1 MTIFDKYIPTYM
13 IKLDTLNFDMSF
25 LKRESSRGVQK
36 QWKIGICRKFV
47 KNSADF
53 SAAFSTDFSEDI
65 ATKIEWKDERDLG
78 IYNRYV
84 MSTFI

>member
-53 SAAFSTDFSEDI
+53 STDFSEDI

-84 MSTFI
+84 YVMSTFI